1 MTLGSESGVFIT
13 NHGCSREDDHKSVN
27 LVPYFFGISTRFI
40 GRLKVG
46 KVGKENQE
54 WLGMWDFVMILIR
67 HYKQMATVWNSK

>member
-40 GRLKVG
+40 EAYIGR
-46 KVGKENQE
+46 ENQE
-54 WLGMWDFVMILIR
+54 WLGMWDFVMII
-67 HYKQMATVWNSK
+67 